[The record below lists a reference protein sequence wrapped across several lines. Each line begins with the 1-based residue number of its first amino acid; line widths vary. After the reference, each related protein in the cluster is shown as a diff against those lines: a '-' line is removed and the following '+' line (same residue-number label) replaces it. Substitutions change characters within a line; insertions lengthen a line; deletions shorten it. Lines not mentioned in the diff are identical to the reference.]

1 MREGTFFN
9 LWKKGESRKTN
20 DFVLLHFL
28 SALFESRP
36 ARDCGAGC
44 RGKIK
49 RINQPTALALTRVNV
64 LVCQI
69 QKLSSTPSAHRIKD
83 GRRVYT
89 YAFMIVSSYG
99 VGVWV
104 KFLSFWRRFSARNFG
119 NAVSLDYG
127 IGDRSFYRSCRSIY
141 IYIYKY
147 KSDEMLI
154 FLSFFLFFCCR
165 RIEKICI
172 LFENTQL

>member
-1 MREGTFFN
+1 MWKLGEKERGGTFFN

-44 RGKIK
+44 RGKVK

-104 KFLSFWRRFSARNFG
+104 KFLSF
-119 NAVSLDYG
+119 
-127 IGDRSFYRSCRSIY
+127 
-141 IYIYKY
+141 
-147 KSDEMLI
+147 
-154 FLSFFLFFCCR
+154 
-165 RIEKICI
+165 
-172 LFENTQL
+172 